1 MLEIGICD
9 DEQACARELE
19 ALLDRY
25 LQRRGLEAKISV
37 FASAEALLR
46 SDWQRFSILFLDVV
60 MVRQD
65 GVSAAAEI
73 RRKNPDVSLIFVSAF
88 LDYATMGYQVKASAY
103 LLKQQLAAT
112 LDGAMD
118 AILAERQL
126 NRDRL
131 PLMVDGREVL
141 LPLAGISY
149 MESQGKLT
157 LFHGQTE
164 LSAYQRFSDLEAA
177 LGAKGFLR
185 IHRCYI
191 LNLAHCVAMKNYQA
205 VLDSGESLPCSRR
218 DYGALVLRFLRWKGL
233 HP

>member
-9 DEQACARELE
+9 DERACAQELE
-19 ALLDRY
+19 TLLRQY
-25 LQRRGLEAKISV
+25 LARRGLEAEISV
-37 FASAEALLR
+37 FSGAEDLLHA
-46 SDWQRFSILFLDVV
+46 DWQRFSILFLDVV
-60 MVRQD
+60 MEQRD

-73 RRKNPDVSLIFVSAF
+73 RRKNPDVLLIFVSAF

-118 AILAERQL
+118 AVLAERQL

-131 PLMVDGREVL
+131 PLTVDGREVSVL
-141 LPLAGISY
+141 LAGITY
-149 MESQGKLT
+149 LESQGKLT

-164 LSAYQRFSDLEAA
+164 LAVPRRFSDLETA
-177 LGAKGFLR
+177 LAPKGFVR

-191 LNLAHCVAMKNYQA
+191 LNLAHCVTMKNYQA
-205 VLDSGESLPCSRR
+205 ILDSGETLPCSRR
-218 DYGALVLRFLRWKGL
+218 DYGDLVRRFLRWRGL

>member
-9 DEQACARELE
+9 DERACAQELE
-19 ALLDRY
+19 ALLRRY
-25 LQRRGLEAKISV
+25 LRSRGLEAGISV
-37 FASAEALLR
+37 FTSAEALLR

-60 MVRQD
+60 MERKD

-73 RRKNPDVSLIFVSAF
+73 RRKNPEISLIFVSAF

-118 AILAERQL
+118 AVLAERQL
-126 NRDRL
+126 NRDQL
-131 PLMVDGREVL
+131 SLTVEGREVF

-149 MESQGKLT
+149 LESQGKLT

-164 LSAYQRFSDLEAA
+164 LSAYRRFSDLETVLA
-177 LGAKGFLR
+177 AKGFLR

-191 LNLAHCVAMKNYQA
+191 VNLAHCVAMKNYQA
-205 VLDSGESLPCSRR
+205 FLDSGETLPCSRR
-218 DYGALVLRFLRWKGL
+218 DYGDLVRRFLRWKGL